1 MESQD
6 SFSTEDTKVRL
17 IQTIKRAKRATLVFL
32 NFCHSGIKE
41 AKILTYRVEYT
52 NSSPDNEV
60 WIPPGPPQEL
70 QENIFWSDPRQTE
83 EESIN
88 ASGRHFS
95 QYAKA
100 NEYMLPISK
109 FEPPPSLSENYE
121 NRRF

>member
-1 MESQD
+1 MC
-6 SFSTEDTKVRL
+6 
-17 IQTIKRAKRATLVFL
+17 L

-95 QYAKA
+95 QS
-100 NEYMLPISK
+100 NEFLPPISK